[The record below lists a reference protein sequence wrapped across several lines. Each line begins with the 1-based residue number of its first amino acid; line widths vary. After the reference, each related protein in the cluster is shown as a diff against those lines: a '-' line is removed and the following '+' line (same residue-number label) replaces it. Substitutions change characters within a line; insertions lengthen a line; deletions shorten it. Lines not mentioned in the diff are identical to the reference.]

1 LAAIE
6 ETLDEPIGG
15 RVHLDKNPTHTLFIP
30 AIIRLF
36 RETKFLIAL
45 RDPRDV
51 VVSCYMQF
59 LPLNPT
65 TTAFLTWDST
75 ARRYAL
81 DLGMWL
87 RFRPLLEAE
96 TWLEVRY
103 EDVVE
108 DLPAAAR
115 RALTF
120 LNLSWEDSILRYRD
134 RLAQKA
140 VHSPTYLDVAK
151 PVYRGAIGRW
161 KNYAK
166 WLEPSLP
173 MLERFVKEFGYA

>member
-1 LAAIE
+1 MSRLG
-6 ETLDEPIGG
+6 D
-15 RVHLDKNPTHTLFIP
+15 RVHLDKNPTHTLFLP

-36 RETKFLIAL
+36 PETKFLVAL
-45 RDPRDV
+45 RDPDV

-87 RFRPLLEAE
+87 RFRPLLDPE

-108 DLPAAAR
+108 DMPASAK
-115 RALTF
+115 RALAF
-120 LNLSWEDSILRYRD
+120 LNLPWEDSVLLYRVS
-134 RLAQKA
+134 LAEKT
-140 VHSPTYLDVAK
+140 VHSPPT
-151 PVYRGAIGRW
+151 W
-161 KNYAK
+161 M
-166 WLEPSLP
+166 WPSLYTGAQWAAGKITP
-173 MLERFVKEFGYA
+173 NGSNPPFPCSNAS